1 MIQATTALANKGYP
15 LQLTYI
21 SQIAESDGKLIYQ
34 HTPEYKEPVISEAT
48 SRTLLDYM
56 KTTAE
61 VGTGSRA
68 QLGDVTIGVKTG
80 TAQMIDPITK
90 GYSKDDYISN
100 CVAIFPIE
108 DPEIILYIVITK
120 AKGETYAGR
129 IVAPI
134 IAEAADIIIDHLG
147 LARKNAS
154 SLIHS
159 GKIELPKKINP
170 EIGTSIPNF
179 IGLSKRELVPLLE
192 RDDIHFIIRGD
203 GWVSSQN
210 PPPGTPLQEN
220 MTIELY
226 LQ

>member
-1 MIQATTALANKGYP
+1 
-15 LQLTYI
+15 
-21 SQIAESDGKLIYQ
+21 
-34 HTPEYKEPVISEAT
+34 
-48 SRTLLDYM
+48 M
-56 KTTAE
+56 KSTAE
-61 VGTGSRA
+61 VGTGVERNSRCYYR
-68 QLGDVTIGVKTG
+68 GKTG

-129 IVAPI
+129 IVAP
-134 IAEAADIIIDHLG
+134 DHSRG
-147 LARKNAS
+147 SRHYYRSSWLARKNAS

-170 EIGTSIPNF
+170 EISTIVPNF
-179 IGLSKRELVPLLE
+179 LGLSKRELVPLLE